1 METYIG
7 YIFFIPVVWF
17 LCALSYQIG
26 NLIYLWSKDKLS
38 EIKGKE
44 FQIWD

>member
-1 METYIG
+1 MEGNFLYLI
-7 YIFFIPVVWF
+7 YIPVVWF

-26 NLIYLWSKDKLS
+26 NLIYLWAKDKLS

-44 FQIWD
+44 FQLWD